1 MLSEEE
7 KIKKE
12 HWLWHFFT
20 SVEFI
25 KVNVFI
31 LTHFFPVAMHWGTN
45 GVPVTRPTL
54 YFSPLWKST
63 FSQTPKYEWPKI
75 AAETRTLP
83 SNSREACARR
93 LVGPPWYIAQSGLL
107 LRQPALYSCANSYYL
122 PSCYYPVL
130 PSWPVCPCAP
140 VPSKFLFSLFC
151 IVTRHLSQ
159 SQYSSSVFFL
169 SKTNV
174 YSRSCTAVNLKLQ
187 ILTNYQRA
195 AQKQQKYVSQIWL
208 L

>member
-1 MLSEEE
+1 MF
-7 KIKKE
+7 KKTAQ
-12 HWLWHFFT
+12 LARDGFPN
-20 SVEFI
+20 SDI
-25 KVNVFI
+25 
-31 LTHFFPVAMHWGTN
+31 FFPVAMQWVTN
-45 GVPVTRPTL
+45 GVPVPRPTL

-63 FSQTPKYEWPKI
+63 FSQTPKYDWPKI

-140 VPSKFLFSLFC
+140 CAQQISILALLYCHQTPQPITIQQQC
-151 IVTRHLSQ
+151 
-159 SQYSSSVFFL
+159 FL
-169 SKTNV
+169 S
-174 YSRSCTAVNLKLQ
+174 LQ
-187 ILTNYQRA
+187 NKRIFA
-195 AQKQQKYVSQIWL
+195 
-208 L
+208 